1 MYASPNGNTERHSTG
16 SKNRILFEV
25 LPAEGNNCNHSNCDP
40 IDRKVFLRSTAI
52 VVTKIQVT
60 VSGNIRKFIL
70 DV

>member
-25 LPAEGNNCNHSNCDP
+25 LPAEGNNCNHSKCDP
-40 IDRKVFLRSTAI
+40 IDGKRFLRSTAI
-52 VVTKIQVT
+52 VVTKIQITVT
-60 VSGNIRKFIL
+60 GNIRKFIL